1 MKQLSRKNNRDILI
15 ALALALAVVL
25 LTGAVLNCPHNWGD
39 DFAAYLL
46 EGTAIAE
53 GRFDEQVSLNY
64 ALHHRL
70 DPRVDYG
77 RTHVYVWGYPLLLAA
92 VCSAAG
98 YDRTDFST
106 VVLYKLPNLLFL
118 GVFVFVFYL
127 LMRKRFGIS
136 VSALLTV
143 TFAVCARIT
152 EYTNSILTEIVFTA
166 MCFACFLAAEKL
178 WEQRAVRPRILYGI
192 LLGLLFWYNYEVRL
206 NGIVVLL
213 CVLFG
218 QAMERLVYRRKEKL
232 VPEDLLSLIPYVV
245 FLLLLFVSDTLILK
259 AATSGASDLTKGS
272 LEGFFRN
279 IRIYYEAMH
288 EWLHDVLFHGKGGG
302 RAFSK
307 VAVDL
312 AIWTVLILFGIGTIR
327 DGFKKKNLFLTVYM
341 LGSFL
346 GTCMLAHNQWIRYIV
361 NLLPLFLM
369 YAAYGVKACAD
380 LLQKI
385 LRADEN
391 KKAGFRRIAVQVLAV
406 CLTLYAV
413 LPLAGKAVRNGGY
426 WQAHGRYAYSKD
438 AVEMYRY
445 IQEHVPEDSV
455 IQCNQ
460 YRVLLQNTGRL
471 TIHTAGDTAVADYYL
486 HIDECSDA
494 AGFTTEEFEEI
505 LDCGTLVLY
514 RRK

>member
-1 MKQLSRKNNRDILI
+1 MKQRSGKHNRDILI

-25 LTGAVLNCPHNWGD
+25 LTGTVLNCQHNWGD

-53 GRFDEQVSLNY
+53 GRFGEQVSQNY

-92 VCSAAG
+92 VCRAAG

-106 VVLYKLPNLLFL
+106 VVFYKLPNLLFL

-127 LMRKRFGIS
+127 LMRKRFCIS

-166 MCFACFLAAEKL
+166 MCYACFLAAEKL
-178 WEQRAVRPRILYGI
+178 WKQRTVRPRILYGI
-192 LLGLLFWYNYEVRL
+192 LLGVLFWYNYEVRL

-213 CVLFG
+213 CVLLG
-218 QAMERLVYRRKEKL
+218 QALDRLVFRRREKP
-232 VPEDLLSLIPYVV
+232 VPEDLLSLVPYAV

-259 AATSGASDLTKGS
+259 AATSGASDLAKGS
-272 LEGFFRN
+272 LQGFFGN
-279 IRIYYEAMH
+279 VRIYYEAMH

-307 VAVDL
+307 VIVDL
-312 AIWTVLILFGIGTIR
+312 AIWAVLLLFGIGVVR
-327 DGFKKKNLFLTVYM
+327 DGFKRRNLYLTVYM
-341 LGSFL
+341 LGSFI

-380 LLQKI
+380 LLQKA

-391 KKAGFRRIAVQVLAV
+391 KKAGFRRIAVPALAA

-413 LPLAGKAVRNGGY
+413 LPLAGKAVRNGGN
-426 WQAHGRYAYSKD
+426 WQEHGRYAYSGN
-438 AVEMYRY
+438 AVKMYRY
-445 IQEHVPEDSV
+445 IRENVPEDSV

-460 YRVLLQNTGRL
+460 YRALLLNTGRL

-494 AGFTTEEFEEI
+494 KWFSTGEFEEI
-505 LDCGTLVLY
+505 LNCDSLVLY

>member
-1 MKQLSRKNNRDILI
+1 MLHSVGCAQSSAKVFINTFNRSNYTAACVHAFIDADTGTVYQTLPWNHRGWHGGSDRNGCCNNTHIGIEMCEPREIKYTAGASFTVTD
-15 ALALALAVVL
+15 AAKARAAAQRTYAAAVEL
-25 LTGAVLNCPHNWGD
+25 
-39 DFAAYLL
+39 FAYLSKL
-46 EGTAIAE
+46 YG
-53 GRFDEQVSLNY
+53 
-64 ALHHRL
+64 L
-70 DPRVDYG
+70 DPKTDIISHRV
-77 RTHVYVWGYPLLLAA
+77 
-92 VCSAAG
+92 
-98 YDRTDFST
+98 
-106 VVLYKLPNLLFL
+106 
-118 GVFVFVFYL
+118 
-127 LMRKRFGIS
+127 
-136 VSALLTV
+136 
-143 TFAVCARIT
+143 
-152 EYTNSILTEIVFTA
+152 
-166 MCFACFLAAEKL
+166 
-178 WEQRAVRPRILYGI
+178 
-192 LLGLLFWYNYEVRL
+192 
-206 NGIVVLL
+206 
-213 CVLFG
+213 
-218 QAMERLVYRRKEKL
+218 
-232 VPEDLLSLIPYVV
+232 
-245 FLLLLFVSDTLILK
+245 
-259 AATSGASDLTKGS
+259 
-272 LEGFFRN
+272 
-279 IRIYYEAMH
+279 
-288 EWLHDVLFHGKGGG
+288 
-302 RAFSK
+302 
-307 VAVDL
+307 
-312 AIWTVLILFGIGTIR
+312 
-327 DGFKKKNLFLTVYM
+327 
-341 LGSFL
+341 
-346 GTCMLAHNQWIRYIV
+346 
-361 NLLPLFLM
+361 